1 MSEELQKIVDEY
13 REKEIH
19 ISDEEAE
26 QILWLCNRKMDI
38 CKIENREEYLP
49 LLFKD
54 EVKNYLF
61 RCSVNATTFFEKIG
75 GRRNMCAECGMNPC
89 HPRCPNAPEPVPIH
103 ECVKCGYGI
112 LAGDKFWD
120 SPEGKICKECVDDM
134 SAEEILKLCGESL
147 TEAEKEER

>member
-38 CKIENREEYLP
+38 SKIENREEYLP

-61 RCSVNATTFFEKIG
+61 RCSVNATTFL
-75 GRRNMCAECGMNPC
+75 RRLEAECGMNPC
-89 HPRCPNAPEPVPIH
+89 HPRCPNAPEPVPVH

-112 LAGDKFWD
+112 LVGEKFWD
-120 SPEGKICKECVDDM
+120 SPEGKICEECVEDM